1 MYTIEDL
8 LNVMG
13 ETEAS
18 DLFVALGAYP
28 MLKISGKTIPLE
40 KEIVTLQIM
49 NALKSEILDENNT
62 ALYAQNKELDF
73 TYSLPGKGRFRVNIF
88 RQRNSDSFVIRRIVS
103 EIKTLEELNLPT
115 LLGNLVEKERGL
127 ILVVG
132 ATGSGKSTT
141 MAAMVDHRN
150 ANIPGHILTLEDP
163 IEFLHS
169 HKKSILTQREIGT
182 DTKSYNTALK
192 SALREAPSM
201 LLIGEIRDEE
211 TMTATLNFAETGH
224 LVLSTL
230 HSNNAYQTIERIESF
245 YPSVQQKMIRMQLSQ
260 NLLAI
265 VAQRLVPTI
274 SGGFIAVM
282 EVMLSTARIRDLIHK
297 GEIQLLRHTIES
309 STNEGMQLFDQSLYH
324 FYKKEHISEE
334 TAIQYSDR
342 PNDLKLKIRSK
353 EVQMFTQK
361 IELADDDY

>member
-40 KEIVTLQIM
+40 KEIVTLDIM
-49 NALKSEILDENNT
+49 KALKSEILDDKNKDR
-62 ALYAQNKELDF
+62 YSQKKELDF
-73 TYSLPGKGRFRVNIF
+73 TFSLPGTGRFRVNFF

-103 EIKTLEELNLPT
+103 EIKTLEELKLPA
-115 LLGNLVEKERGL
+115 LLGELVEKARGL

-141 MAAMVDHRN
+141 MAAMVDHFN
-150 ANIPGHILTLEDP
+150 SNMSGHILTLEDP

-169 HKKSILTQREIGT
+169 HKKAIITQREIGM
-182 DTKSYNTALK
+182 DTKSFKTALK

-211 TMTATLNFAETGH
+211 TMSAALNFAETGH

-230 HSNNAYQTIERIESF
+230 HSSNAYQTIERIESI
-245 YPSVQQKMIRMQLSQ
+245 YQSTQQEMIRLQLSQ
-260 NLLAI
+260 NLLGI
-265 VAQRLVPTI
+265 IAQRLVSTI
-274 SGGFIAVM
+274 EGGYIAAL
-282 EVMLSTARIRDLIHK
+282 EIMLTTARIRDLIHK
-297 GEIQLLRHTIES
+297 GEIQLLRHSIES
-309 STNEGMQLFDQSLYH
+309 SINEGMILFDQSLYNL
-324 FYKKEHISEE
+324 YKEGHISEDI
-334 TAIQYSDR
+334 AIQCSDR
-342 PNDLKLKIRSK
+342 PNDLKLKIKSK
-353 EVQMFTQK
+353 EEQMFTQK
-361 IELADDDY
+361 IELAEDD

>member
-1 MYTIEDL
+1 MYSINDL

-18 DLFVALGAYP
+18 DLYVALGAYP

-40 KEIVTLQIM
+40 KEVVTPQIM
-49 NALKSEILDENNT
+49 NALKAEILDESNT
-62 ALYAQNKELDF
+62 TLYAQNKELDF

-88 RQRNSDSFVIRRIVS
+88 RQRNSDSFVVRRIIS
-103 EIKTLEELNLPT
+103 EIKTLEELNLPA
-115 LLGNLVEKERGL
+115 LLGKLVEKDRGL

-169 HKKSILTQREIGT
+169 HQKGIITQREIGM
-182 DTKSYNTALK
+182 DTKTYNTALK

-201 LLIGEIRDEE
+201 LMIGEIRDEE
-211 TMTATLNFAETGH
+211 TMSATLNFAETGH

-230 HSNNAYQTIERIESF
+230 HSNNAYQTIERIGSF
-245 YPSVQQKMIRMQLSQ
+245 SSSPQQKMTRLQLSQ
-260 NLLAI
+260 NLLGI

-274 SGGFIAVM
+274 SGGYIAAM
-282 EVMLSTARIRDLIHK
+282 EIMLSTARIRDLIHK
-297 GEIQLLRHTIES
+297 GEFQLLRHTIET
-309 STNEGMQLFDQSLYH
+309 STNEGMLLFDQSLYNL
-324 FYKKEHISEE
+324 YKEGHISEDS
-334 TAIQYSDR
+334 AIHCSDR
-342 PNDLKLKIRSK
+342 PSDLKLKIRSK
-353 EVQMFTQK
+353 EEQMFTQK
-361 IELADDDY
+361 IELVEEDE